1 MITFLEENILGIG
14 IILVLAA
21 VLIFLY
27 ARGNKK
33 IVSKILYSLVTE
45 AEKNFG
51 GGTGEIKQASVI
63 CKLYE
68 VLPPLIRLFISEKTL
83 EAWVDKAVET
93 AKERWAKNAN
103 IGNYIEKE

>member
-1 MITFLEENILGIG
+1 MITFLNDNLLGIG
-14 IILVLAA
+14 IILVLIA

-27 ARGNKK
+27 LRGNKK

-51 GGTGEIKQASVI
+51 NGTGEVKQASVI
-63 CKLYE
+63 CRLYE
-68 VLPPLIRLFISEKTL
+68 VLPPLIRLLVSERTL
-83 EAWVDKAVET
+83 ETWVDKAVET

-103 IGNYIEKE
+103 IESYIERE